1 MYMTF
6 RLIHKF
12 AILRNRIQLEKQL
25 TEYKLVF
32 FTNISHE
39 FRSVVIRVN
48 FPALTEQAIVH
59 LPTFVDWKKSTRNFK
74 TLRVFL

>member
-1 MYMTF
+1 MAMYMTF

-32 FTNISHE
+32 FT
-39 FRSVVIRVN
+39 
-48 FPALTEQAIVH
+48 
-59 LPTFVDWKKSTRNFK
+59 
-74 TLRVFL
+74 

>member
-1 MYMTF
+1 MKPYYRLLLLRLFWKTGWAFAIYIMLICMAMYMTF

-32 FTNISHE
+32 FYQYLS
-39 FRSVVIRVN
+39 
-48 FPALTEQAIVH
+48 
-59 LPTFVDWKKSTRNFK
+59 
-74 TLRVFL
+74 